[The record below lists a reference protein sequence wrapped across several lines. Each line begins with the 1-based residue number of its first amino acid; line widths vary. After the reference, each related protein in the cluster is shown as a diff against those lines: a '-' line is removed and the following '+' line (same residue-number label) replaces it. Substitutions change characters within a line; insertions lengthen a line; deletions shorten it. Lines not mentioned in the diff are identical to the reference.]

1 MRDLYATHEA
11 GLQVVFSEVE
21 RYALSQEEVFA
32 GTPGSLTRRTK
43 SNGSVFY
50 SRQYYDG
57 SGKKREVYVAGPEG
71 SSVADQKAL
80 ALDHRI
86 AEAAHA
92 VASIRLLG
100 RSGYTV
106 ADAKAQATLA
116 ILHNL
121 GFFTAGGVLVGS
133 HAFGALLNKLGVRAA
148 PYATEDIDIARRE
161 LLALPKLARPFID
174 VLKDSGIEFVAI
186 PGLPSSKPGTSYK
199 EKGRSRFHVDLLVP
213 SSSNAF
219 PVVPVPELKAHAQ
232 ALPYLAYLLG
242 DTEMT
247 ALIAREGVAAIRVPS
262 AERFALHKLVG
273 SQLRPA
279 RGAQA
284 ERDVALAATGRSG
297 ELGRWLIED
306 FKFRPFLTRRP
317 CTELHLSRRLCKTAF
332 NPGRL

>member
-71 SSVADQKAL
+71 SSGRDQKAL
-80 ALDHRI
+80 ALAHRI
-86 AEAAHA
+86 AEASRP

-121 GFFTAGGVLVGS
+121 GFFAAGGVLAGPPAFVGPP
-133 HAFGALLNKLGVRAA
+133 HKVG
-148 PYATEDIDIARRE
+148 
-161 LLALPKLARPFID
+161 RP
-174 VLKDSGIEFVAI
+174 
-186 PGLPSSKPGTSYK
+186 
-199 EKGRSRFHVDLLVP
+199 
-213 SSSNAF
+213 
-219 PVVPVPELKAHAQ
+219 
-232 ALPYLAYLLG
+232 
-242 DTEMT
+242 
-247 ALIAREGVAAIRVPS
+247 
-262 AERFALHKLVG
+262 
-273 SQLRPA
+273 
-279 RGAQA
+279 
-284 ERDVALAATGRSG
+284 
-297 ELGRWLIED
+297 
-306 FKFRPFLTRRP
+306 
-317 CTELHLSRRLCKTAF
+317 
-332 NPGRL
+332 